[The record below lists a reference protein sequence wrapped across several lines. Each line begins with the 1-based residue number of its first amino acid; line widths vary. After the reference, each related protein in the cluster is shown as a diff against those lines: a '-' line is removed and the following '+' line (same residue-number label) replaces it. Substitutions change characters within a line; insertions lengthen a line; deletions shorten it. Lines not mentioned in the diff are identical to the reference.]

1 MSSDIKRLDLFI
13 TTIFF
18 ALAIFLPILSVVF
31 CFLYLIFL
39 KKSENNLKIILSI
52 LIANFIF
59 LNLGK
64 ELKGDLIS
72 YLNLLSAFSIS
83 NISELFLNPQK
94 FLDVAGSFRPTEAI
108 GYSFYWFL
116 ANFFSSSKWFFEI
129 TTTAMIYIPLIL
141 GLNRISKFYNYK
153 INYTYILFFSF
164 MFIGINFIQTTHIV
178 RQYIAASFFILSLS
192 YFLSSRIFLF
202 AFFAFI
208 SVSFHNSTAMIFLPL
223 ILLEFFKSY
232 KIYLKNNVI
241 WLFNFRTVIILAFCF
256 VGSVLLF
263 INNPSVILANNG
275 DISNSALTL
284 DFTLLSLVLLL
295 KFKIFKNKFE
305 FYIFYLFII
314 LFSVTFIYLNFN
326 FKILALRIY
335 FFLEFLRPVIAICV
349 FSHVIKRYKHKL
361 ILYQSFYILMIS
373 FFLLRLSMSPWDYYG
388 LNGSELIFG
397 NIFNFINFFAY

>member
-129 TTTAMIYIPLIL
+129 TTTVMIYVPLIL

-153 INYTYILFFSF
+153 INYKYLLFFSF
-164 MFIGINFIQTTHIV
+164 MFIGINFIQTTHVV

-232 KIYLKNNVI
+232 KIYIKNNII

-263 INNPSVILANNG
+263 IDNPSVILMDNG

-284 DFTLLSLVLLL
+284 DFFLLLLVFLL

-326 FKILALRIY
+326 FKVLALRIY
-335 FFLEFLRPVIAICV
+335 FFLEFLRPVIVICI
-349 FSHVIKRYKHKL
+349 FSHVIKTYKHKL